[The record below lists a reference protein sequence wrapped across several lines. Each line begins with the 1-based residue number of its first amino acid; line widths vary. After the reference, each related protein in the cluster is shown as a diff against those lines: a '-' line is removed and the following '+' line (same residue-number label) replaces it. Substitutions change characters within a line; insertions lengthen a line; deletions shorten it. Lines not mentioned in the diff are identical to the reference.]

1 MLVQCKIQYFIITA
15 ISTITGSATISHKHT
30 VHIQGIFPTV
40 TIDSVLPIV
49 MLNSVLV
56 LPTVTMIQSIS

>member
-15 ISTITGSATISHKHT
+15 ISTSTGSAISHKHT

-40 TIDSVLPIV
+40 AIDSVLPIV